1 MNIPPRPMAVSR
13 RPKKRNLNEIQGN
26 DIKMIPGFQKE
37 PQKRRMNDG
46 FIPNEACMEW
56 GLDEA
61 INLLKSIQK
70 TRFKNEK

>member
-1 MNIPPRPMAVSR
+1 
-13 RPKKRNLNEIQGN
+13 
-26 DIKMIPGFQKE
+26 MIPGFQKE